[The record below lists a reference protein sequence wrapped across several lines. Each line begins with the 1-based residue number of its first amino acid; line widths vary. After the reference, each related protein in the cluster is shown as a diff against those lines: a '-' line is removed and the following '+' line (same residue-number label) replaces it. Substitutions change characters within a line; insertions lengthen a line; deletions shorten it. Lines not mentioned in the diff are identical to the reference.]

1 MRLLIN
7 QRERKMNENKIYIA
21 KEILTQAAKVATE
34 VNLLAMRSASDTST
48 YKQYE
53 AVDMISTAISD
64 GYIEETEN
72 AIDDVLD
79 YTMFYIAARINNN
92 PIELCHKDREKS
104 KEELMVKGMFDNLI
118 TEFKKEFFYEI
129 GCMVPHEELI
139 KEGLA
144 KNFQR
149 ALSEDFDVY
158 RHRLRGI
165 FDLFSKKAYSCV
177 YSEVYDNY
185 YDRLPSF
192 RLKNYFDT
200 CLKILSM
207 RMSFITKEVYIDKD
221 RDAQVN
227 SGMCDISYERAIL
240 QRFDPGRYNNLDF
253 DVLVEI
259 SNGKL
264 DPKGGD
270 KIIAKELWELE
281 KEEEDK
287 SITSAEIMTDIID
300 MSTARACVAVKGRIA
315 TQFKITNDE
324 AMEVVSELKDW
335 INSMT
340 VETSV
345 ICYTALLASSNRYQ
359 LRDLNEHPYKK

>member
-1 MRLLIN
+1 M
-7 QRERKMNENKIYIA
+7 KENKIEIA
-21 KEILTQAAKVATE
+21 KEILAQAAKVAIE

-79 YTMFYIAARINNN
+79 YTIFYIAAIINNN
-92 PIELCHKDREKS
+92 PIKLYLKDREKS
-104 KEELMVKGMFDNLI
+104 KEELMVKGVFDNLI
-118 TEFKKEFFYEI
+118 TEFKKELFCEI

-158 RHRLRGI
+158 RHRLRDI

-177 YSEVYDNY
+177 YSEVYDNH
-185 YDRLPSF
+185 YDRLLGF
-192 RLKNYFDT
+192 RLKNYFDI

-227 SGMCDISYERAIL
+227 SGVSDISYERAML

-253 DVLVEI
+253 DALVEI

-270 KIIAKELWELE
+270 KIIAKGLWELDR
-281 KEEEDK
+281 EEEDK
-287 SITSAEIMTDIID
+287 E
-300 MSTARACVAVKGRIA
+300 
-315 TQFKITNDE
+315 E
-324 AMEVVSELKDW
+324 EE
-335 INSMT
+335 
-340 VETSV
+340 
-345 ICYTALLASSNRYQ
+345 
-359 LRDLNEHPYKK
+359 